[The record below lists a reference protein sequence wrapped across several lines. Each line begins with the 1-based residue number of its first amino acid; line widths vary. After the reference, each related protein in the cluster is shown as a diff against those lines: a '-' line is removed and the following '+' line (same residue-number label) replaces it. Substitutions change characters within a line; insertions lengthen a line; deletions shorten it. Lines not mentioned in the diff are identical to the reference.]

1 MLYFIP
7 SLFCKVVA
15 PTAAAVVLSTFIC
28 SILILHLL
36 FYLNMSRK
44 TNLVIVVAMCQN
56 YSLIHDYLY
65 FLEYFL
71 TNEQTL
77 DS

>member
-7 SLFCKVVA
+7 SLFCKAIV
-15 PTAAAVVLSTFIC
+15 PTAPAVVLSTFIC
-28 SILILHLL
+28 FSFILHLL
-36 FYLNMSRK
+36 FYHLNMLRK
-44 TNLVIVVAMCQN
+44 SLVLVVAMCRN
-56 YSLIHDYLY
+56 DSSFHDYLI
-65 FLEYFL
+65 FLPYFL